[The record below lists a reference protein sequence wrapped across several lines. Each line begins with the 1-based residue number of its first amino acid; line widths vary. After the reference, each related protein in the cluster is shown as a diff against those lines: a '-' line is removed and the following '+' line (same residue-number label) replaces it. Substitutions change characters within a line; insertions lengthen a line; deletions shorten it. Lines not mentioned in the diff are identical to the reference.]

1 MTKKAII
8 ATIGSFVLTLTL
20 LASPAI
26 ATQTPGTALY
36 QLVEG
41 ECEKCGK
48 KECKGC
54 EKKEAKAEAKESCA
68 GKREGKSCC
77 AHGSKKQVK
86 AEKKTEAE
94 TETETETEE
103 VKK

>member
-26 ATQTPGTALY
+26 ATQTPGKALY

-94 TETETETEE
+94 TETESEE